1 MRKSSLLPL
10 ASAAMAAALVAAAPR
25 ALKRKMRPIARESA
39 NTPGGLGLA
48 GRNVYIEGPGGKK
61 LHGWWIPLSHP
72 APAVVVLHG
81 WGANASV
88 MLPLARPLHA
98 AGFHALFV
106 DARGHGMSEHDGY
119 ASMPR
124 FSEDLDAAVD
134 WVIARQEVTT
144 VGVVGHSIGAAA
156 GILAAARDEG
166 GRISCI
172 VEVSGFADVWDVM
185 MESSPLATMP
195 AAAAW
200 AIRRTMEYV
209 LGTSLDTIAPV
220 RHIPNVKVPIM
231 IVHGDQDEVVGV
243 HHAFRLAEAAPRA
256 EVRIM
261 AGGTHADLAGFEARL
276 GPILGFL
283 SNTLSPGVPAPRP

>member
-1 MRKSSLLPL
+1 MKKTSFMPLLPV
-10 ASAAMAAALVAAAPR
+10 AMAAGLIAAAPG
-25 ALKRKMRPIARESA
+25 ALKRRMRPASRVSA
-39 NTPGGLGLA
+39 QTPGGLGLA
-48 GRNVYIEGPGGKK
+48 GRSVFIEGPGGKR
-61 LHGWWIPLSHP
+61 LHGWWIPVNHS

-106 DARGHGMSEHDGY
+106 DARGHGMSDHDGY

-134 WVIARQEVTT
+134 WTIGRQEVTA

-156 GILAAARDEG
+156 GILAAARDQAS
-166 GRISCI
+166 RISCL
-172 VEVSGFADVWDVM
+172 VSVSGFADVWDMM
-185 MESSPLATMP
+185 MESTSLATMP

-209 LGTSLDTIAPV
+209 LDTSLDDIAPV
-220 RHIPNVKVPIM
+220 RHIPQIEVPIM
-231 IVHGDQDEVVGV
+231 IMHGDQDEVVGV
-243 HHAFRLAEAAPRA
+243 QHAFRLAEAAPAA
-256 EVRIM
+256 EVRIV
-261 AGGTHADLAGFEARL
+261 AGGTHGDLADFEARL
-276 GPILGFL
+276 GPVLNFL
-283 SNTLSPGVPAPRP
+283 SNTLSPAVRSEV